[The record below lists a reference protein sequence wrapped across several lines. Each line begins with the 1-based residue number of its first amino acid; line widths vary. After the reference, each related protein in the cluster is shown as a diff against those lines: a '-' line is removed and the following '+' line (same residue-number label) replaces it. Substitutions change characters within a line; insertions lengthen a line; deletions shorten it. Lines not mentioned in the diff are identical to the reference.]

1 MAGARGWGGR
11 GGEAIVRKSPGFSLH
26 EVLVTLVI
34 ASVAV
39 SMAVPRLEGVIR
51 RERVRAALNR
61 LAGDLEFTRITA
73 VRTGRPTVLR
83 FVRHPLCPG
92 KGGRE
97 WIVARRGGMPD
108 EYPACYSGTNSDSV
122 TYGSRG
128 LLAPYNNRTIRAVD
142 GTVRDSLTISA
153 VGRIYRRF

>member
-1 MAGARGWGGR
+1 
-11 GGEAIVRKSPGFSLH
+11 VRKSPGFSLH

-83 FVRHPLCPG
+83 FVRHPLCAG

-97 WIVARRGGMPD
+97 WIVARRGSADPLRRGGMPD
-108 EYPACYSGTNSDSV
+108 DYPACYTSTNSDSV

>member
-1 MAGARGWGGR
+1 
-11 GGEAIVRKSPGFSLH
+11 
-26 EVLVTLVI
+26 VLVTLVI

-97 WIVARRGGMPD
+97 WIVARRGSADPLRRGGMPD

>member
-1 MAGARGWGGR
+1 M
-11 GGEAIVRKSPGFSLH
+11 RKSPGFSLH

-61 LAGDLEFTRITA
+61 LAGDLEYTRITA
-73 VRTGRPTVLR
+73 VRTARPTVLR
-83 FVRHPLCPG
+83 FVRDARCPG
-92 KGGRE
+92 KGGGRA
-97 WIVARRGGMPD
+97 WVVARRGSAAPLRRGGMPD
-108 EYPACYSGTNSDSV
+108 DYPACYSSSNSDSV
-122 TYGSRG
+122 TFGSHG
-128 LLAPYNNRTIRAVD
+128 LLAPYNNRTVRAVD

>member
-1 MAGARGWGGR
+1 
-11 GGEAIVRKSPGFSLH
+11 VRKSPGFSLH
-26 EVLVTLVI
+26 EVLVALVI

-51 RERVRAALNR
+51 RERVRAALNL

-83 FVRHPLCPG
+83 FVRHPQCPG
-92 KGGRE
+92 RGGRA
-97 WIVARRGGMPD
+97 WVVAARGSADPLRRGGMPD
-108 EYPACYSGTNSDSV
+108 QYPACYTGGSSDSV

-128 LLAPYNNRTIRAVD
+128 LLAPFNNRTVRAVD